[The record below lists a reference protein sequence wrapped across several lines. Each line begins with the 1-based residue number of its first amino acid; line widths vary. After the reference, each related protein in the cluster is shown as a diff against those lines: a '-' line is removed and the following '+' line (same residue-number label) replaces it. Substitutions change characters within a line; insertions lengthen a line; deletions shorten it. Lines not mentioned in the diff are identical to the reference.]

1 MGTGCKQLQLLA
13 VMGDEAINDRDLVVS
28 IILGFLLFL
37 AGVLDLYWST
47 I

>member
-1 MGTGCKQLQLLA
+1 MGTGCKQVQLLT
-13 VMGDEAINDRDLVVS
+13 VMGDQAINDRDLAAS